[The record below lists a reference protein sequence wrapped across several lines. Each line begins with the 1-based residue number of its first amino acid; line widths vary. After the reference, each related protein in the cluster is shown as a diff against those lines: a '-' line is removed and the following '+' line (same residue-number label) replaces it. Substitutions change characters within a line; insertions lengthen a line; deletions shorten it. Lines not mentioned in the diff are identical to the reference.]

1 MFARGDSE
9 YDKFKLSTKSE
20 KERDTIT
27 GKGSLDWTHYEKK
40 VKELLKEPTVISN
53 KPELT
58 NSENLF
64 ISTPLDINH
73 QLLDITI
80 FETEEWINCV
90 NYNFTGSTNAE
101 GEFTDFTNAANEIYK
116 CINDNL
122 YKPSGWY
129 PIEFKEYAILAY
141 KQDDNWILAKLV
153 ERNSNSDYS
162 TDFLK
167 VIPTD
172 FQRGYPETFLEDRD
186 EWRVMEQDSKS
197 NMVLSSQQVDIVSQ
211 KQIRYPL
218 FLTGRAGSGKSTLLQ
233 YLFAEIILRYIN
245 SRDKEGIELKAPVY
259 LSY

>member
-1 MFARGDSE
+1 MKNFVFSTNRYDEEAKKHGKVKVLDMFRAKTSSEEYKHPREMEYTKFPGNYIKIKHENFRSVLTTKQLTIEGQHICVYIALRMFARGDSE

-141 KQDDNWILAKLV
+141 KQDDN
-153 ERNSNSDYS
+153 
-162 TDFLK
+162 
-167 VIPTD
+167 
-172 FQRGYPETFLEDRD
+172 
-186 EWRVMEQDSKS
+186 
-197 NMVLSSQQVDIVSQ
+197 
-211 KQIRYPL
+211 
-218 FLTGRAGSGKSTLLQ
+218 
-233 YLFAEIILRYIN
+233 
-245 SRDKEGIELKAPVY
+245 
-259 LSY
+259 